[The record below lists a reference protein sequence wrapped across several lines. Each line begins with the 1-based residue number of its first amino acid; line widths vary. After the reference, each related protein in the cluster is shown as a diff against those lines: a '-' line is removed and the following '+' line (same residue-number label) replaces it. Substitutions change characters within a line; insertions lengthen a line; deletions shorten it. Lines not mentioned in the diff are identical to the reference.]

1 VSALTLAL
9 VQMVVSSVVEEN
21 LEKASSMVEKA
32 AAAGAQVVA
41 LPEMFSCPYQ
51 TDLFPLYAQLEG
63 GPMWQWLSALAIREN
78 IWLVGGSVPEL
89 DEQGKVYNT
98 CYVFDPS
105 GKQVGKH
112 RKVHLF
118 DININNGQ
126 QFKES
131 DTLTAGKDLCL
142 VETPFGKIGIMICFD
157 IRFMEWARLLTDAGA
172 DLLIIP
178 GAFNMTTGPK
188 HWELLMR
195 MRAVDNQLFVAAVS
209 PARDASAGYIAY
221 GHSMIVDPWGEV
233 LHRLDEK
240 EGIMISEIDLS
251 MNAKIRAQLPVLS
264 ARRND
269 LYALCAKGEKE

>member
-1 VSALTLAL
+1 MSALTLAL

-21 LEKASSMVEKA
+21 LEKASSMVGKA

-63 GPMWQWLSALAIREN
+63 GPMWQWFSALAIREN

-118 DININNGQ
+118 DINIKNGQ

-269 LYALCAKGEKE
+269 LYALCVKGEKE